1 MPAAPHDPSS
11 PSAPR
16 SPPSSSGANPP
27 EPPLTLLHPTT
38 SPQSH
43 STTFPTDS
51 STSRPRRRASSA
63 SHHSPPEGF
72 RALPRHANP
81 VNPPEPPLT
90 LLLPATSRLSPTRES
105 HDRRDQ
111 ELSHGGAGQLEHANA
126 NTRRRSWYASLV
138 AGVGSGMWN
147 DIKGRAPW
155 YLSDWTDAWNYRV
168 IPSTWVGPGPSCPW
182 LSAMRTLKSER
193 VGRTEHT
200 R

>member
-1 MPAAPHDPSS
+1 MPPSPSDDPTSPAAPRSAAQGDP
-11 PSAPR
+11 AT
-16 SPPSSSGANPP
+16 SSSGPNPP
-27 EPPLTLLHPTT
+27 EPPLTLLYPT
-38 SPQSH
+38 SPH

-81 VNPPEPPLT
+81 ANPPEPPLT
-90 LLLPATSRLSPTRES
+90 LLHPATSRLSPTRES
-105 HDRRDQ
+105 YRDR
-111 ELSHGGAGQLEHANA
+111 ELSHGGAGRLPLGHANK
-126 NTRRRSWYASLV
+126 RRRSRYASLF

-168 IPSTWVGPGPSCPW
+168 IPSTWVGS
-182 LSAMRTLKSER
+182 
-193 VGRTEHT
+193 
-200 R
+200 